1 MKLFP
6 RLDDSPAL
14 RQITATLM
22 ASGVE
27 HCRQQRAQWHPG
39 AWYGPS
45 GGEQVSLQDLEQM
58 AESLTRI
65 AMDHGYPKAENRD
78 RDTRG
83 ADIALS
89 VHLYE
94 GMAISPVEATSG
106 GIWNFLACVVVP
118 DLVAWRFPVRDAAS
132 DSGNPDRWIVD
143 RRWYRHAFGRLWW
156 RACMFRDP
164 DHADPWHLMRQLQED
179 EFIQLLER
187 PHLVG
192 YRDSVLHLVRAM
204 LNAFHS
210 RPDLN
215 RGTLMRIAAKRL
227 LRLGAVIDLH
237 ALDGDGLGRLMK
249 DIAMD
254 SVAALETAHAGTA
267 RA

>member
-1 MKLFP
+1 MKVFP

-14 RQITATLM
+14 RELIGTLM
-22 ASGVE
+22 TGGVD
-27 HCRQQRAQWHPG
+27 HARRQRALWHPG

-45 GGEQVSLQDLEQM
+45 GGAQISSQELEQM
-58 AESLTRI
+58 ADALTRVVL
-65 AMDHGYPKAENRD
+65 AHGYPHTVN

-83 ADIALS
+83 ADIDLS
-89 VHLYE
+89 IQLYE
-94 GMAISPVEATSG
+94 GMGIMPVEAAIG
-106 GIWNFLACVVVP
+106 GIWNFLACIIVP
-118 DLVAWRFPVRDAAS
+118 DIVAWRFPIREAS
-132 DSGNPDRWIVD
+132 ADGGNPDRWIVD
-143 RRWYRHAFGRLWW
+143 RRWYRHALGRLWW

-187 PHLVG
+187 PHLVS
-192 YRDSVLHLVRAM
+192 YRDAVLQLVRAM
-204 LNAFHS
+204 LDAFHAH
-210 RPDLN
+210 RELN

-237 ALDGDGLGRLMK
+237 ALDGTGLVKLMK
-249 DIAMD
+249 GIASD
-254 SVAALETAHAGTA
+254 SVAALEIAHAGSA